1 MRMRW
6 QPAGETAVPTRP
18 SAPVH
23 AVSCQASQPSC
34 AKPREQRTHI
44 STRARGH
51 LPRRF
56 LHHAQRRRW
65 VSLLSPPPSSRF
77 LVRKATSPRSAFPL
91 AVVAVTIS
99 RQSVFIWRPISHFHT
114 SLLLH
119 PTHRRA
125 ISRPS
130 FVPST
135 RTRHQHRPAQR
146 HTTPTRRDPRAQQR
160 REGGRWWWWPWTFE
174 PPARVRAY
182 MRSTSG
188 ACPSSSGGGG
198 GGDDDYAFYYSFFQD
213 AAGAASPLA
222 VESAAAAMTNGGGRR
237 RKRAG
242 DGDDGGA
249 APRKEGPGE
258 GEGGNGKKRS
268 IAKILTSLAAL
279 DAEDHSD
286 RAGAADASRRE
297 LALLESNAD
306 NKSQAMM
313 DYYAKM
319 EGSFDAAAESD
330 TAARSKRSRLAA
342 SAATAAVLASEEGA
356 AETAA
361 ASASASPSRGGGGPG
376 HHQRRLWVKDRSK
389 AWWDRCNSA
398 DYPEEEFRRAFRMGR
413 ETFGMICDALESA
426 VAKEDTML
434 RAAIPVRQRVAVC
447 IWRLATGEPL
457 RLVSKRF
464 GLGISTCH
472 KLVLEVC
479 AAIKSVLM
487 PRFLQWPDEAAAA
500 GYKDSFQRTCGVPG
514 VIGAMYTTHIPI
526 IAPKISVAA
535 YFNRRHTE
543 RNQKTSYSITLQG
556 VVAPNGAF
564 TDVCIGWPG
573 SMPDDQVLEKSML
586 HQRAA
591 AGMMHDAWLV
601 GGASY
606 PLMDWVLVP
615 YTHQN
620 LTIQTPVFIIDQRYN
635 LLHTN

>member
-1 MRMRW
+1 
-6 QPAGETAVPTRP
+6 
-18 SAPVH
+18 
-23 AVSCQASQPSC
+23 
-34 AKPREQRTHI
+34 
-44 STRARGH
+44 
-51 LPRRF
+51 
-56 LHHAQRRRW
+56 
-65 VSLLSPPPSSRF
+65 
-77 LVRKATSPRSAFPL
+77 
-91 AVVAVTIS
+91 
-99 RQSVFIWRPISHFHT
+99 
-114 SLLLH
+114 
-119 PTHRRA
+119 
-125 ISRPS
+125 
-130 FVPST
+130 
-135 RTRHQHRPAQR
+135 
-146 HTTPTRRDPRAQQR
+146 
-160 REGGRWWWWPWTFE
+160 
-174 PPARVRAY
+174 
-182 MRSTSG
+182 
-188 ACPSSSGGGG
+188 
-198 GGDDDYAFYYSFFQD
+198 
-213 AAGAASPLA
+213 
-222 VESAAAAMTNGGGRR
+222 MTNGG
-237 RKRAG
+237 RKRKRGGG
-242 DGDDGGA
+242 DGADGGA
-249 APRKEGPGE
+249 ASRKDGPGGGD
-258 GEGGNGKKRS
+258 GEGANGRKRS

-279 DAEDHSD
+279 EAEEHSD

-306 NKSQAMM
+306 HKSQAMM

-319 EGSFDAAAESD
+319 EGSFDAAEESD
-330 TAARSKRSRLAA
+330 AAARSKRSRLAA
-342 SAATAAVLASEEGA
+342 SAATAAVVATEEGA

-361 ASASASPSRGGGGPG
+361 ASASPSRASGGAG
-376 HHQRRLWVKDRSK
+376 HHQRRLWVKDRSR
-389 AWWDRCNSA
+389 AWWDRCNSP

-413 ETFGMICDALESA
+413 ETFDMICEALGSA

-500 GYKDSFQRTCGVPG
+500 VFKERFQATYGVPG

-556 VVAPNGAF
+556 VVGPDGAF

-591 AGMMHDAWLV
+591 AGMMHNACLV

-620 LTIQTPVFIIDQRYN
+620 LTWTQHAFNEKVGELRRVAVDAFARLKARWACLQKRTEVKLQDLPVVLGACCVLHNICETHGEELDPELRYELVDDDTSPETPIRSEAAKRARDNIAHN
-635 LLHTN
+635 LLHRGFAGTTFF

>member
-1 MRMRW
+1 
-6 QPAGETAVPTRP
+6 
-18 SAPVH
+18 
-23 AVSCQASQPSC
+23 
-34 AKPREQRTHI
+34 
-44 STRARGH
+44 
-51 LPRRF
+51 
-56 LHHAQRRRW
+56 
-65 VSLLSPPPSSRF
+65 
-77 LVRKATSPRSAFPL
+77 
-91 AVVAVTIS
+91 
-99 RQSVFIWRPISHFHT
+99 
-114 SLLLH
+114 
-119 PTHRRA
+119 
-125 ISRPS
+125 
-130 FVPST
+130 
-135 RTRHQHRPAQR
+135 
-146 HTTPTRRDPRAQQR
+146 
-160 REGGRWWWWPWTFE
+160 
-174 PPARVRAY
+174 

-188 ACPSSSGGGG
+188 ARPSSGGG

-213 AAGAASPLA
+213 AAAAAASPLGLDD
-222 VESAAAAMTNGGGRR
+222 AAAMTNGG
-237 RKRAG
+237 RKRKRGGGG
-242 DGDDGGA
+242 DGADGGA
-249 APRKEGPGE
+249 PAASRKDGPGGD
-258 GEGGNGKKRS
+258 GEGGNGRKRS

-279 DAEDHSD
+279 EAEEHSD

-306 NKSQAMM
+306 HKSQAMM

-330 TAARSKRSRLAA
+330 ATARSKRSRLAA
-342 SAATAAVLASEEGA
+342 SATTAAVVATEEGA
-356 AETAA
+356 AET
-361 ASASASPSRGGGGPG
+361 ASASASPSRASGGGGAG
-376 HHQRRLWVKDRSK
+376 HHQRRLWVKDRSR
-389 AWWDRCNSA
+389 AWWDKCNSP

-413 ETFGMICDALESA
+413 ETFDMICEALGSA

-500 GYKDSFQRTCGVPG
+500 AFKERFQAAYGVPG

-556 VVAPNGAF
+556 VVGPDGAF

-591 AGMMHDAWLV
+591 AGMMHSACLV

-620 LTIQTPVFIIDQRYN
+620 LTWTQHAFNEKVGDLRRVAVDAFARLKARWACLRSEAAKRARDNIAHN
-635 LLHTN
+635 LLHRGFAGTTFF

>member
-1 MRMRW
+1 
-6 QPAGETAVPTRP
+6 
-18 SAPVH
+18 
-23 AVSCQASQPSC
+23 
-34 AKPREQRTHI
+34 
-44 STRARGH
+44 
-51 LPRRF
+51 
-56 LHHAQRRRW
+56 
-65 VSLLSPPPSSRF
+65 
-77 LVRKATSPRSAFPL
+77 
-91 AVVAVTIS
+91 
-99 RQSVFIWRPISHFHT
+99 
-114 SLLLH
+114 
-119 PTHRRA
+119 
-125 ISRPS
+125 
-130 FVPST
+130 
-135 RTRHQHRPAQR
+135 
-146 HTTPTRRDPRAQQR
+146 
-160 REGGRWWWWPWTFE
+160 
-174 PPARVRAY
+174 

-188 ACPSSSGGGG
+188 ARPSSGGG

-213 AAGAASPLA
+213 AAAAAASPLGLDD
-222 VESAAAAMTNGGGRR
+222 AAAMTNGG
-237 RKRAG
+237 RKRKRGGGG
-242 DGDDGGA
+242 DGADGGA
-249 APRKEGPGE
+249 PAASRKDGPGGD
-258 GEGGNGKKRS
+258 GEGGNGRKRS

-279 DAEDHSD
+279 EAEEHSD

-306 NKSQAMM
+306 HKSQAMM

-330 TAARSKRSRLAA
+330 ATARSKRSRLAA
-342 SAATAAVLASEEGA
+342 SATTAAVVATEEGA
-356 AETAA
+356 AET
-361 ASASASPSRGGGGPG
+361 ASASASPSRASGGGGAG
-376 HHQRRLWVKDRSK
+376 HHQRRLWVKDRSR
-389 AWWDRCNSA
+389 AWWDKCNSP

-413 ETFGMICDALESA
+413 ETFDMICEALGSA

-500 GYKDSFQRTCGVPG
+500 AFKERFQAAYGVPG

-556 VVAPNGAF
+556 VVGPDGAF

-591 AGMMHDAWLV
+591 AGMMHSACLV

-620 LTIQTPVFIIDQRYN
+620 LTWTQHAFNEKVGDLRRVAVDAFARLKARWACLQKRTEVKLQDLPVVLGACCVLHNICETRGEELEPELRFELVDDETSPETPVRSEAAKRARDNIAHN
-635 LLHTN
+635 LLHRGFAGTTFF

>member
-1 MRMRW
+1 
-6 QPAGETAVPTRP
+6 
-18 SAPVH
+18 
-23 AVSCQASQPSC
+23 
-34 AKPREQRTHI
+34 
-44 STRARGH
+44 
-51 LPRRF
+51 
-56 LHHAQRRRW
+56 
-65 VSLLSPPPSSRF
+65 
-77 LVRKATSPRSAFPL
+77 
-91 AVVAVTIS
+91 
-99 RQSVFIWRPISHFHT
+99 
-114 SLLLH
+114 
-119 PTHRRA
+119 
-125 ISRPS
+125 
-130 FVPST
+130 
-135 RTRHQHRPAQR
+135 
-146 HTTPTRRDPRAQQR
+146 
-160 REGGRWWWWPWTFE
+160 
-174 PPARVRAY
+174 

-188 ACPSSSGGGG
+188 ARPSSGGG

-213 AAGAASPLA
+213 AAAAAASPLGLDD
-222 VESAAAAMTNGGGRR
+222 AAAMTNGG
-237 RKRAG
+237 RKRKRGGGG
-242 DGDDGGA
+242 DGADGGA
-249 APRKEGPGE
+249 PAASRKDGPGGD
-258 GEGGNGKKRS
+258 GEGGNGRKRS

-279 DAEDHSD
+279 EAEEHSD

-306 NKSQAMM
+306 HKSQAMM

-330 TAARSKRSRLAA
+330 AAARSKRSRLAA
-342 SAATAAVLASEEGA
+342 SAATAAVVATEEGA
-356 AETAA
+356 AET
-361 ASASASPSRGGGGPG
+361 ASASASPSRASGGGGAG
-376 HHQRRLWVKDRSK
+376 HHQRRLWVKDRSR
-389 AWWDRCNSA
+389 AWWDKCNSP

-413 ETFGMICDALESA
+413 ETFDMICEALGSA

-500 GYKDSFQRTCGVPG
+500 AFKERFQAAYGVPG

-556 VVAPNGAF
+556 VVGPDGAF

-591 AGMMHDAWLV
+591 AGMMHSACLV

-620 LTIQTPVFIIDQRYN
+620 LTWTQHAFNEKVGDLRRVAVDAFARLKARWACLQKRTEVKLQDLPVVLGACCVLHNICETRGEELEPELRFELVDDETSPETPVRSEAAKRARDNIAHN
-635 LLHTN
+635 LLHRGFAGTTFF